1 MTGRYLA
8 QDVRDFIVTRL
19 KDGTYGFNK
28 YISTINTER
37 SHTTPDALDI
47 TYKWGQNQFPFLL
60 VDLQGSEAI
69 YDDPATPMTL
79 NYTTLPE
86 VFTVLVVGFIKAY
99 TDDIYNYVEDW
110 IEAIIRSLHNYND
123 TNISWIAYTKTER
136 MDVNDQENQTMKIFS
151 VEFEIRIN

>member
-1 MTGRYLA
+1 MQNRHLA
-8 QDVRDFIVTRL
+8 QDVRDAMITQL
-19 KDGTYGFNK
+19 QNATTGFNA

-37 SHTTPDALDI
+37 THTTPTATQI

-60 VDLQGSEAI
+60 VDIQGSEAI

-86 VFTVLVVGFIKAY
+86 VYTVLVVGFLKAF

-151 VEFEIRIN
+151 VEFEARVN